1 MDSSIVTAL
10 AALGGSVIGGAA
22 SIAAAHLTQRNQGRR
37 DRLLREQDMRERLY
51 AEFIRIA
58 ADRYA
63 DSLDHSLESA
73 GALIELLSLV
83 GRIHLLSTEEVLAAA
98 RAVESHVIDC
108 YRRPVVDPI
117 PALLRHNELAAP
129 LVAFIDACRRERATV
144 LRRI

>member
-10 AALGGSVIGGAA
+10 AALGGSVIGGMA

-63 DSLDHSLESA
+63 DSLDHNLENP
-73 GALIELLSLV
+73 GVLIELFSLV
-83 GRIHLLSTEEVLAAA
+83 GRIHLFSTEEVLRAA
-98 RAVESHVIDC
+98 RAVESHLLDC
-108 YRRPVVDPI
+108 YKRPAIDPLSALARRDEIV
-117 PALLRHNELAAP
+117 AP
-129 LVAFIDACRRERATV
+129 LSAFTEACRRERTTV
-144 LRRI
+144 LRHI

>member
-10 AALGGSVIGGAA
+10 AALGGSIIGGAA

-51 AEFIRIA
+51 AEFIRVA

-63 DSLDHSLESA
+63 DSLDHNLDNP
-73 GALIELLSLV
+73 GALIELFSLV

-98 RAVESHVIDC
+98 RLVESHVIDC
-108 YRRPVVDPI
+108 YRRPAVDPI
-117 PALLRHNELAAP
+117 PALAHREEIAAP
-129 LVAFIDACRRERATV
+129 LAAFTDACRRERATV